1 MIKNK
6 HQRFDE
12 ERMKWQNCVDEVQGK
27 NFELLKAK
35 SDPVLIDNYKCGID
49 ESLSMNIIELTLK
62 KIQQLFWNS

>member
-1 MIKNK
+1 VIKNK

-12 ERMKWQNCVDEVQGK
+12 ERMKWQNWVNEVQVK